1 MFKKSDHSQQ
11 PEVDTQ
17 PSRVKKKQQKH
28 LAIAVIAVALIG
40 WVFYSFLSDHA
51 DSQSQRKRESTTQF
65 QIDNPTTHVDG
76 ANLWM
81 ERTQN
86 ELTQAQK
93 MTSALQQQLQLI
105 AQQKTVQ
112 EQTNQSQQEA
122 MQTLQIQLKSLQE
135 KLNAAN
141 PGSPGMVN
149 PLNSSANGV
158 NTPIPV
164 TTPSSPAL
172 HPLAGV
178 SDDVLE
184 LTPPQSPPV
193 VSPVIRPSKNPESF
207 VPAGTFVRAVMLGGA
222 DASTGVNSQSNPTP
236 VLFRLLESGTLPNHH
251 HSHLKDC
258 VATAAVIGD
267 ISSERGQMRLERLSC
282 VSPNHR
288 EVIELPVEGT
298 VFGPEG
304 KNGVRGVPLW
314 REGALLKRAFI
325 AGSLSGF
332 SQGIASQYTTTAL
345 SPTGAVSSVNNADIF
360 KFGAAQGVSNSMDK
374 IADYNIRR
382 ADQYHPVIQLSAGT
396 IVDVVFLKGFY
407 LDGQKHDNEKEAIL
421 PPFEF
426 APLAQSVNTT
436 PAAQIPVAPNANALP
451 TATAIHPLPLTPA
464 QIRALQ
470 THQPNSSFFKS

>member
-40 WVFYSFLSDHA
+40 WVFYSFLSSHA
-51 DSQSQRKRESTTQF
+51 DSQSQGKRESTTQF

-76 ANLWM
+76 AGLWM
-81 ERTQN
+81 ERTRT
-86 ELTQAQK
+86 ELNKTQK
-93 MTSALQQQLQLI
+93 TTSELQQQLHLI
-105 AQQKTVQ
+105 AQQKTAQ
-112 EQTNQSQQEA
+112 EQANQSQREA
-122 MQTLQIQLKSLQE
+122 MQTLQIQLKALQE
-135 KLNAAN
+135 KLNTAN
-141 PGSPGMVN
+141 PDVIN
-149 PLNSSANGV
+149 PQNTSANGV
-158 NTPIPV
+158 NTNIPV
-164 TTPSSPAL
+164 TAPSPPAL

-184 LTPPQSPPV
+184 LTPPKPQPVVPPV
-193 VSPVIRPSKNPESF
+193 IQPSKTPDTF

-236 VLFRLLESGTLPNHH
+236 VLFRLLDVGTLPNHQQ
-251 HSHLKDC
+251 SHLKDC

-345 SPTGAVSSVNNADIF
+345 SPTGTVSAVNNADIF
-360 KFGAAQGVSNSMDK
+360 KFGAAQGVSNAMDK

-421 PPFEF
+421 PPFEST
-426 APLAQSVNTT
+426 PLPQSVT
-436 PAAQIPVAPNANALP
+436 AAQIPVAPNANSLP
-451 TATAIHPLPLTPA
+451 TATAINPLPLTPA

-470 THQPNSSFFKS
+470 TNQPNSSFFKS